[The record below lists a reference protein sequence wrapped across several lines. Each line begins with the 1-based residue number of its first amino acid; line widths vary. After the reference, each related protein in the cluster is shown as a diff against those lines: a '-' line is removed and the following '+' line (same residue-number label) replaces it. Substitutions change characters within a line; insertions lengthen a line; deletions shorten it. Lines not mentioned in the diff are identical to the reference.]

1 MILHYLKVALRNIHK
16 YAVQNLLCVLG
27 LAVGFIALSLS
38 AYWYWFEN
46 TYDKTIK
53 DWDRIYTVRTGLMVN
68 NLYSPISDES
78 LAQLKRLKD
87 IEMVG
92 CLLVHGSIAAN
103 MDSNFMEMIGL
114 DVIKGMPG
122 GLPDD
127 YGLCISES
135 AAKRTF
141 GSDVELGR
149 NMTTGEIN
157 SIGVM
162 GGGTYVGNDD
172 ELTGCKVSGV
182 FRDLNHSFLKALNIN
197 MMAQSNLDDISSQNP
212 YNYYSRMVLFKVR
225 KGTDMEKLEKEISGI
240 VDPDSSYP
248 SVKLVNI
255 SKLHEGVI
263 KSPMDAKH
271 VRFIALTS
279 LLLIMCAIVNSIS
292 MTVTRITGRRKEM
305 GLRRSC
311 GSSIRKL
318 VVMLSVE
325 MAVEFVISLI
335 VALCG
340 LFLIKDHFADF
351 TFIGGNSTMIVWGC
365 LIVMASAFILS
376 LAAGVITI
384 AIILKDSLNNMM
396 TQGKSRSKR
405 FRMAGLTVQLSI
417 SLFCIFCSSV
427 LIRQIKFLCNSNWGI
442 GVNGVVNIEMINDDN
457 VYFNR
462 TYNADSQLID
472 EQAIKQDITSTRN
485 QYLSRLSQE
494 LSALPMV
501 EFAKTTNYSFVSR
514 RSGSS
519 SYQFAADESQQSEPV
534 SIRAIIMSDPSN
546 SAYGFT
552 ILQGTVPDVIGPDE
566 IVVTEATCRIL
577 GIEDPLGKTIYQL
590 RYPNLKPLT
599 IVAVLKDL
607 YLDGPVSEASPL
619 VFFNTSNLFHSLNNP
634 DESYNVIAKFDPS
647 RRKEFAAALDSLI
660 EKAPGGAYTSYMDDW
675 MDEFLKS
682 DRTLVKLMVVSGLV
696 CIIIAILG
704 VFMAITLACQER
716 RREIAVRKVHGA
728 SVKDI
733 ALSLLREYAVVL
745 VVSAALSFTA
755 GTIVMHS
762 WLQHFAKIATIRWW
776 IYAIILL
783 FMALLIFASV
793 ARRVFRTARENPAL
807 VIKSE

>member
-53 DWDRIYTVRTGLMVN
+53 DWDRIYTVRTGLMMN
-68 NLYSPISDES
+68 NLYSPIPDES

-92 CLLVHGSIAAN
+92 CLLVDGSIAAN

-114 DVIKGMPG
+114 DVIKGKPG

-149 NMTTGEIN
+149 NMTTSELN
-157 SIGVM
+157 SIGIL
-162 GGGTYVGNDD
+162 GGGTYVNED

-212 YNYYSRMVLFKVR
+212 YNYYIRMVLFKVR
-225 KGTDMEKLEKEISGI
+225 KGTDIDKLEKEISGI

-248 SVKLVNI
+248 SAKLVNI

-279 LLLIMCAIVNSIS
+279 LLLIMCAVVNSIS

-311 GSSIRKL
+311 GSSVRKL

-325 MAVEFVISLI
+325 MAVEFIISLI

-442 GVNGVVNIEMINDDN
+442 GINGVVNIEMNADENI
-457 VYFNR
+457 YFSR
-462 TYNADSQLID
+462 TYNADPQLVD
-472 EQAIKQDITSTRN
+472 EQAIRQDITSTRN

-501 EFAKTTNYSFVSR
+501 EYAKTTNYSFVSR
-514 RSGSS
+514 QRGSS
-519 SYQFAADESQQSEPV
+519 SYQFAADESPLSDPV

-590 RYPNLKPLT
+590 RYPNRKPLT
-599 IVAVLKDL
+599 IVAILKDL

-619 VFFNTSNLFHSLNNP
+619 VFFNTSDIFRSLNNP

>member
-78 LAQLKRLKD
+78 LAQLKSHKD

-92 CLLVHGSIAAN
+92 CIATRGSIAAC
-103 MDSNFMEMIGL
+103 MDGNFMELIGF
-114 DVIKGMPG
+114 DIIKGKPG

-127 YGLCISES
+127 YGFCISES

-157 SIGVM
+157 SVGVM
-162 GGGTYVGNDD
+162 GGATYVGNDD
-172 ELTGCKVSGV
+172 EPTGCKISGV

-197 MMAQSNLDDISSQNP
+197 MMTLSNLDDISSQNP

-225 KGTDMEKLEKEISGI
+225 KGTDIDKLEKEISGI
-240 VDPDSSYP
+240 VDPESSYP
-248 SVKLVNI
+248 SVKLLNI

-279 LLLIMCAIVNSIS
+279 LLLIMCAVVNSIS

-311 GSSIRKL
+311 GSSVRKL

-325 MAVEFVISLI
+325 MAVEFIISLI

-340 LFLIKDHFADF
+340 LFLIKDQFAEF
-351 TFIGGNSTMIVWGC
+351 SFIGGNSTMIVWGC

-405 FRMAGLTVQLSI
+405 FRMAGLTVQLTI

-427 LIRQIKFLCNSNWGI
+427 LIRQIRFLCNSNWGFGI
-442 GVNGVVNIEMINDDN
+442 NGVVSIEMTNDDN
-457 VYFNR
+457 VYFTR
-462 TYNADSQLID
+462 TYDADSQLID
-472 EQAIKQDITSTRN
+472 EQEIRHDISSTRN
-485 QYLSRLSQE
+485 QYLSRLAQE
-494 LSALPMV
+494 LSTLPMV
-501 EFAKTTNYSFVSR
+501 EYAKTTNYSFVSKQHF
-514 RSGSS
+514 SS
-519 SYQFAADESQQSEPV
+519 SYKFVADESGQSDPV
-534 SIRAIIMSDPSN
+534 SIRAIIMGDASN

-552 ILQGTVPDVIGPDE
+552 VLQGTVPDVIGPDE

-577 GIEDPLGKTIYQL
+577 GIDDPLGKTIYQL

-619 VFFNTSNLFHSLNNP
+619 VFFNTSDIFHSPNNP
-634 DESYNVIAKFDPS
+634 GESYNVIAKFDPS
-647 RRKEFAAALDSLI
+647 RRKEFAAALDSLV
-660 EKAPGGAYTSYMDDW
+660 EKAPWTVYASYMDDW

-682 DRTLVKLMVVSGLV
+682 DRTLVKLMIISGLV

-762 WLQHFAKIATIRWW
+762 WLQHFARIAAIHWW

>member
-53 DWDRIYTVRTGLMVN
+53 DWERIYTVRTGLMVN
-68 NLYSPISDES
+68 NLYSPIPDES

-92 CLLVHGSIAAN
+92 CLLVDGSIAAN

-114 DVIKGMPG
+114 DVIKGKPG

-127 YGLCISES
+127 YGLCIPES

-172 ELTGCKVSGV
+172 EPFGCKVSGV

-197 MMAQSNLDDISSQNP
+197 MMAQSNLDDISSENP

-248 SVKLVNI
+248 SVKLLNI

-311 GSSIRKL
+311 GSSVRKL

-325 MAVEFVISLI
+325 MAVEFTISLI

-442 GVNGVVNIEMINDDN
+442 GINGVVNIEMANDDN

-472 EQAIKQDITSTRN
+472 EQAIRQDITSTRN

-514 RSGSS
+514 QSFSS
-519 SYQFAADESQQSEPV
+519 SYQFAADESALSDPV
-534 SIRAIIMSDPSN
+534 SIRAIIMGDASN

-552 ILQGTVPDVIGPDE
+552 VLHGTVPDVIGPDE

-577 GIEDPLGKTIYQL
+577 GIDDPLGKTIYLL
-590 RYPNLKPLT
+590 RYPNRKPLT
-599 IVAVLKDL
+599 IVAILKDL

-619 VFFNTSNLFHSLNNP
+619 VFFNTSNIFRSPHNP
-634 DESYNVIAKFDPS
+634 GESYNVIAKFDPS
-647 RRKEFAAALDSLI
+647 RRKEFAAALDSLV
-660 EKAPGGAYTSYMDDW
+660 EKAPWTAYASYMDDW

-682 DRTLVKLMVVSGLV
+682 DRTLVKLMTVAGLV

>member
-53 DWDRIYTVRTGLMVN
+53 DWDRIYTVRTGLVVSGFF
-68 NLYSPISDES
+68 SPIQDEE
-78 LAQLKRLKD
+78 LAQLKRLND

-114 DVIKGMPG
+114 DVIKGKPG

-149 NMTTGEIN
+149 NMTTGELN

-172 ELTGCKVSGV
+172 EPTGCKVSGV

-197 MMAQSNLDDISSQNP
+197 MMTQSDLDDISSQNP

-225 KGTDMEKLEKEISGI
+225 KGTDIDKLEKEISGI

-311 GSSIRKL
+311 GSSVRKL

-325 MAVEFVISLI
+325 MAVEFIISLI

-442 GVNGVVNIEMINDDN
+442 GINGVVNIEMTNDDN

-462 TYNADSQLID
+462 TYNADSQLVD
-472 EQAIKQDITSTRN
+472 EQAIRQDITSTRN

-494 LSALPMV
+494 LSSLPMV
-501 EFAKTTNYSFVSR
+501 EYAKTTNYSFVSR
-514 RSGSS
+514 QSFSS
-519 SYQFAADESQQSEPV
+519 SYQFVADESALSDPV
-534 SIRAIIMSDPSN
+534 SIRAIIMGDPSN

-552 ILQGTVPDVIGPDE
+552 VLHGTVPDVIGPDE

-577 GIEDPLGKTIYQL
+577 GIDDPLGKTIYQL
-590 RYPNLKPLT
+590 RYPNRKPLT

-619 VFFNTSNLFHSLNNP
+619 VFFNTSNIFRSPHNP
-634 DESYNVIAKFDPS
+634 GESYNVIAKFDPS

-682 DRTLVKLMVVSGLV
+682 DRTLVKLMTVAGLV